1 MSRIGKKPVLVPDNV
16 SVSIDKRQVVVASGT
31 NRLTLTHRPE
41 VTVRM
46 DDDSKQ
52 IIVERQNDNRASRA
66 FHGLT
71 RSLIANMVEGVT
83 KQFSKELEVQGVGWN
98 AKLEAKA
105 LALSVGYA
113 DVRKVPVP
121 DGISV
126 EVAGSRIKV
135 TGIDKQMVG
144 QFAAN
149 VRRQRPPEPYNG
161 RGIRY
166 VGEHVIRKQGKAFAS
181 SGA

>member
-1 MSRIGKKPVLVPDNV
+1 MSRIGKKPVSVPDNV
-16 SVSIDKRQVVVASGT
+16 SVSINDRQVVVANGSH
-31 NRLTLTHRPE
+31 RLMYTHRPE

-52 IIVERQNDNRASRA
+52 IVVERQNNDRAARA

-83 KQFSKELEVQGVGWN
+83 KQFSKDLEIAGVGWN
-98 AKLEAKA
+98 AKVQGNT

-113 DVRKVPVP
+113 DVRQVAIPEGV
-121 DGISV
+121 SV
-126 EVAGSRIKV
+126 ELAGSRIKV

-161 RGIRY
+161 RGIKY
-166 VGEHVIRKQGKAFAS
+166 VGEKITRKQGKVFAS
-181 SGA
+181 GAA